1 MTSNYICNHIQIRY
15 SSKKKFKSDITPS
28 FKPVINNG
36 YKIIADAFMSH
47 LKSVTNR
54 GSKVSPN
61 PFVYPNPPTLIEPKP
76 TQLLIELNGHQP
88 N

>member
-36 YKIIADAFMSH
+36 YKTIADT
-47 LKSVTNR
+47 LSVTNTFM
-54 GSKVSPN
+54 SWLMAIN
-61 PFVYPNPPTLIEPKP
+61 
-76 TQLLIELNGHQP
+76 
-88 N
+88 

>member
-36 YKIIADAFMSH
+36 YKTIADTLSFTNTFMSW
-47 LKSVTNR
+47 LMAINQAL
-54 GSKVSPN
+54 N
-61 PFVYPNPPTLIEPKP
+61 F
-76 TQLLIELNGHQP
+76 QLRHNGQRRSTDLATTHRLAI
-88 N
+88 